1 GRFFQHITPLPF
13 SENTGQGRSGEDD
26 YIGFSVASGGYFVE
40 TNEGG
45 MAALAPGND
54 PSIAGYRVNA
64 AAAGYSRGL
73 AAEIERA
80 HRTYGYAFGGSG
92 GGYRTIA
99 GSENTDAWDGVVP
112 YVIGSPMALPNVYTV
127 RALALRV
134 LKDKFPAIVDAVEP
148 GGSGDMY
155 AGLDEEERAVPAEV
169 PGMGFPPRAWFDHK
183 TLGLGAFPLLF
194 PMVVAKEPTYFEDF
208 WTVPGYLGADPP
220 ESLRRARVRHRT
232 TVKKVVGSQAGEG
245 AR

>member
-1 GRFFQHITPLPF
+1 
-13 SENTGQGRSGEDD
+13 
-26 YIGFSVASGGYFVE
+26 
-40 TNEGG
+40 
-45 MAALAPGND
+45 
-54 PSIAGYRVNA
+54 
-64 AAAGYSRGL
+64 
-73 AAEIERA
+73 
-80 HRTYGYAFGGSG
+80 
-92 GGYRTIA
+92 
-99 GSENTDAWDGVVP
+99 
-112 YVIGSPMALPNVYTV
+112 YTV

-148 GGSGDMY
+148 GGSGDMG
-155 AGLDEEERAVPAEV
+155 AGLGEEERAVLAEV
-169 PGMGFPPRAWFDHK
+169 TGMGFPPRAWFDHK

-245 AR
+245 ARGGVDDAFRRLLGGQVRLQVESTSAGDLQGASLVVKT